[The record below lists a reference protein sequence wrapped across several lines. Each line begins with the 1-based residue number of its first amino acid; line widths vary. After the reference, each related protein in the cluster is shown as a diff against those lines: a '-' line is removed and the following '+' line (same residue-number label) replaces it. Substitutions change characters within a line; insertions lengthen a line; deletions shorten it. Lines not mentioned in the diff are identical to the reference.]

1 MKRTIGFILL
11 ALILALLIVITCYVC
26 GWKIGMT
33 IWGIGMTIWG
43 IGFALALIIVI
54 AMYLIEEG

>member
-11 ALILALLIVITCYVC
+11 ALIFTLLIGITCYIC

-33 IWGIGMTIWG
+33 IWGID
-43 IGFALALIIVI
+43 FALALIIVI
-54 AMYLIEEG
+54 AMHLIEEGE

>member
-11 ALILALLIVITCYVC
+11 ALIFAFLIGITCYVC

-33 IWGIGMTIWG
+33 IWGIG
-43 IGFALALIIVI
+43 FVLALIIVI
-54 AMYLIEEG
+54 AMYLIEEGE